1 MDLSRPLDVVE
12 NAAALDRVSGPLTRL
27 VQSALGPR
35 ALRDLLHGV
44 QLGHPTH
51 PALVQLPVGAFM
63 SSALL
68 DAVPGQE
75 RAATMLVG
83 TGVFSALPA
92 AVAGLADWSQMH
104 PQQQRVG
111 IVHAGSNLVGLSLYA
126 ASLAARLRGR
136 PGRGKTLAL
145 AGLTALSAGA
155 FLGGHLSY
163 RQAGGAN
170 HAEDVP
176 HLVPAGWNDLCAVD
190 DLPADGTPTKR
201 ELGDVPLLVVRSGDR
216 VDVLSDRCSH
226 LSGPLSE
233 GELTEDGTCIR
244 CPWHASEFRLS
255 DGSVA
260 HGPATAP
267 VHAFD
272 VRVTAGRVEVRLANA
287 G

>member
-111 IVHAGSNLVGLSLYA
+111 IVHAGSNVVGLSLYA
-126 ASLAARLRGR
+126 ASLVSRLRGR
-136 PGRGKTLAL
+136 HARGKGLAL

-190 DLPADGTPTKR
+190 DLPADGSPTKR
-201 ELGDVPLLVVRSGDR
+201 ELGDVPLLVVRSGER

-233 GELTEDGTCIR
+233 GELTEDGACIR
-244 CPWHASEFRLS
+244 CPWHGSEFRLS

>member
-12 NAAALDRVSGPLTRL
+12 NAAVLDRVSGPLTRV

-35 ALRDLLHGV
+35 TLRDLLHGV

-111 IVHAGSNLVGLSLYA
+111 IVHAGSNVVGLSLYA
-126 ASLAARLRGR
+126 ASLVARLRGGH
-136 PGRGKTLAL
+136 GRGKTLAL

-176 HLVPAGWNDLCAVD
+176 HLVPSGWNDLCAVD
-190 DLPADGTPTKR
+190 DLPADGTPTRR

-233 GELTEDGTCIR
+233 GELTEDGACIR
-244 CPWHASEFRLS
+244 CPWHASEFRLA